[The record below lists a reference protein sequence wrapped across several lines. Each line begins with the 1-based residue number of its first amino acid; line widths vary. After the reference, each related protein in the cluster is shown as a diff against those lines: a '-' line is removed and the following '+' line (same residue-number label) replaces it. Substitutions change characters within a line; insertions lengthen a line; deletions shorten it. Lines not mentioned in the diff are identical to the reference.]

1 MTELERR
8 VLAAIRR
15 IVHGV
20 DSHSK
25 QVGRA
30 SGVTVPQL
38 VVLSAIRRLGEVTSG
53 RISEAASLSPAT
65 VTTILDKLEAR
76 GFVERYRSGQD
87 RRVVHSRLTAAG
99 AELLDAAPPFLH
111 ERFASRFA
119 TLADARKAEIVAA
132 IEDVAEM
139 MGAPPT
145 AEIALAPALPLEAG
159 PVAGITAAPSET
171 A

>member
-20 DSHSK
+20 DRHSK
-25 QVGRA
+25 QVERA

-38 VVLSAIRRLGEVTSG
+38 VVLTAIRRLGEVTSG
-53 RISEAASLSPAT
+53 RISDAASLSPAT

-99 AELLDAAPPFLH
+99 LTLLEAAPPFLH
-111 ERFASRFA
+111 ERFVSRFA
-119 TLADARKAEIVAA
+119 TLADARKATIVTA
-132 IEDVAEM
+132 IEDVAAM
-139 MGAPPT
+139 MGAPPA
-145 AEIALAPALPLEAG
+145 AESALAPELPLEAG
-159 PVAGITAAPSET
+159 PVEGSPPVPQKAA
-171 A
+171 

>member
-20 DSHSK
+20 DRHSK
-25 QVGRA
+25 QVERA
-30 SGVTVPQL
+30 SGVTVPQM
-38 VVLSAIRRLGEVTSG
+38 VVLTAIRRLGEVTSG
-53 RISEAASLSPAT
+53 RVSEAASLSPAT

-76 GFVERYRSGQD
+76 GFVERYRNLQD

-99 AELLDAAPPFLH
+99 IKLLDTAPPFLH
-111 ERFASRFA
+111 ERFVSRFA
-119 TLADARKAEIVAA
+119 TLADARKAVIVAA

-145 AEIALAPALPLEAG
+145 VESALAPALPLEASPEDG
-159 PVAGITAAPSET
+159 ASTVRQKAA
-171 A
+171 